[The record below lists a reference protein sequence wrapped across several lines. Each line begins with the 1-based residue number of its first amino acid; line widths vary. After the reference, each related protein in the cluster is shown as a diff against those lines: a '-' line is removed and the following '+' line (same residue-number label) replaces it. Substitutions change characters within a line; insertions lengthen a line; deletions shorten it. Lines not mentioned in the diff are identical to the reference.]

1 MAGDF
6 KAGTGLWDFAQ
17 VFQHQTVEGFGAVEW
32 KAKTQLA
39 VEFAQQAAPFDQMA
53 AVGLRMKTARL
64 QRRVRGEFPD

>member
-6 KAGTGLWDFAQ
+6 KAGTGLWNFTQ

-39 VEFAQQAAPFDQMA
+39 VEFAQQAAPPDQMA
-53 AVGLRMKTARL
+53 TVGLRVKAAGL
-64 QRRVRGEFPD
+64 